1 MRMRQMMLAVVLVGS
16 VVSTG
21 CGGMLHVGGIIKV
34 HLPTISSIPSWVAQD
49 EGVVVYDAPSST
61 LRVHIGPTG
70 YRDASTQRM
79 ECSIQARHVMAV
91 YMGWLS
97 TQATTIRITTKG
109 ETTELT
115 TGSGQ
120 GVTGYKVGR
129 VVSINTYYEGGD
141 YMDPIIHCVG
151 IVKVEPTTPTT
162 PVE

>member
-21 CGGMLHVGGIIKV
+21 CGGMLHVGGVIKV

-61 LRVHIGPTG
+61 LRVHIGPSG
-70 YRDASTQRM
+70 YRDASMQRM

-97 TQATTIRITTKG
+97 TQATTTESTTNGTTTTITTTRHRGATGHKHG
-109 ETTELT
+109 TGTRIEL
-115 TGSGQ
+115 
-120 GVTGYKVGR
+120 
-129 VVSINTYYEGGD
+129 YYEGGD
-141 YMDPIIHCVG
+141 YMNPVIHCLG